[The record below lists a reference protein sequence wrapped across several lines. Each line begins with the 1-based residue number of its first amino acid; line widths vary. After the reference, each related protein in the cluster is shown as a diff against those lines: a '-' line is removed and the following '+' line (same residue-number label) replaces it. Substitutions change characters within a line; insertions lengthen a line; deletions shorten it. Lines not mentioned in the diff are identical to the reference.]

1 MQMLEELPLPLAL
14 DYEADSDITTAIE
27 RLLLTK
33 PGVAA
38 HLLDVHT
45 QAGIVVLT
53 GFADSLLAS
62 QRAEEITLAVRGV
75 RGVVNELLIRAT
87 DRPDAELLLDVT
99 LALAADPA
107 TADYNVQA
115 TVTDGVVTL
124 TGVVQSWAER
134 ELVRRVVRGVRAVR
148 RLPDYDLLIRWG
160 EIQNSDEEIST
171 QIQELLDWDIRVY
184 AALVTVHTTGR
195 VVHLT
200 GTVGTA
206 TEKAHIVA
214 TAYAAG
220 ASHVEAQGLAVEFWA
235 LSSEL
240 RRDKF
245 APRADADVAQA
256 VRDTCHLDPRVPT
269 APLVQVLRGAVTL
282 SGPVPS
288 LRARQAAEQDARNVL
303 GVWDV
308 HNLLKV
314 RPHQPAPDAV
324 VRQAIL
330 DALGRNPYL
339 GAFDFSVQV
348 LAGKAY
354 LYGLVSNHFEKDQA
368 ADVASGT
375 TGVVA
380 VENRVGLPQASG
392 LGSAPGFGRPAQAF
406 PLAAGPNPDFAL
418 AERIRTHLF
427 WLASLHEQDLQ
438 VRVDHGRAT
447 LVGTVDT
454 WLDHQQAALAAYEAG
469 ARDVNNHL
477 RVRTEVASTEQLLP
491 DELAR
496 CPL

>member
-1 MQMLEELPLPLAL
+1 MQTLAEFPFPTAL
-14 DYEADSDITTAIE
+14 DYEADTDITAAIE
-27 RLLLTK
+27 LLLLTK

-38 HLLDVHT
+38 HLFDVST

-53 GFADSLLAS
+53 GFVDNLLAG
-62 QRAEEITLAVRGV
+62 QRAEEIALAVRGV

-87 DRPDAELLLDVT
+87 DLPDADLLRDVT

-115 TVTDGVVTL
+115 TVAEGVVTL

-148 RLPDYDLLIRWG
+148 RLVDHELLIRWD
-160 EIQNSDEEIST
+160 EIQNSDDEIST
-171 QIQELLDWDIRVY
+171 QIRELLDWDIRVY
-184 AALVTVHTTGR
+184 GALVTVQTTDR
-195 VVHLT
+195 VVHLA

-206 TEKAHIVA
+206 AEKSQIVA

-220 ASHVEAQGLAVEFWA
+220 ATRVDSQELAVEFWA
-235 LSSEL
+235 LSSVL

-245 APRADADVAQA
+245 APRADADVARA
-256 VRDTCHLDPRVPT
+256 VRDTCRLDPRVPT
-269 APLVQVLRGAVTL
+269 APLVRVLRGATTL
-282 SGPVPS
+282 SGLVPS
-288 LRARQAAEQDARNVL
+288 LRAKQAAEQDARNVV

-314 RPHQPAPDAV
+314 RTRQLETDAV
-324 VRQAIL
+324 VQQSIRT
-330 DALGRNPYL
+330 ALARNPYL
-339 GAFDFSVQV
+339 GAFDFCVQV
-348 LAGKAY
+348 FDGKAY
-354 LYGLVSNHFEKDQA
+354 LYGLVNNHFEQDQA
-368 ADVASGT
+368 ADVAAGA

-380 VENRVGLPQASG
+380 VENRVGVPHAGG
-392 LGSAPGFGRPAQAF
+392 LGGAPAFGRTAAALH
-406 PLAAGPNPDFAL
+406 LAAGPDPDRAL
-418 AERIRTHLF
+418 AERIRTHLY
-427 WLASLHEQDLQ
+427 WSASLHEQDLQ

-454 WLDHQQAALAAYEAG
+454 WLDRKQAALEAYEAG

-477 RVRTEVASTEQLLP
+477 RVRTEAAATEQLLT
-491 DELAR
+491 DELAGR
-496 CPL
+496 